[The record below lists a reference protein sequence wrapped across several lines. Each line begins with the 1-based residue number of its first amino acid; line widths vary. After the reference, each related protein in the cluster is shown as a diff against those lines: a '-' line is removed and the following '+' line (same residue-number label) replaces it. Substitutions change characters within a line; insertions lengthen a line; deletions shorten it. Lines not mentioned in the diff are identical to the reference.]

1 LTTLSRGTTLI
12 DEPRGSDPGYCEVE
26 VVRIRG
32 GDILDEKFVVIHAA
46 SGDAF
51 DVMTA
56 IDLRLDARVALR
68 VVNTDI
74 PEVRARFLRDAGASL
89 RPRSEFIVQPLDYG
103 TLSDGAAYLVVE
115 YVDGIELSELILR
128 GQFSFERAMACFLQI
143 CQAVIQAHEMGLRA
157 YLRTK
162 NVLVQDVPT
171 SAARV
176 KVTGIGIGPLVNY
189 EGHIPG
195 SHAEL
200 NQSLPYLAPEELLGA
215 ASDHRADIWAL
226 GIVLCEVVTGRRPF
240 QGGSVPELVSQIL
253 LGLPDNSVLSAAPIG
268 VARII
273 SRCLQREPRVRFESV
288 YALVAAVSEFAPDP
302 RIGERRR

>member
-1 LTTLSRGTTLI
+1 
-12 DEPRGSDPGYCEVE
+12 
-26 VVRIRG
+26 
-32 GDILDEKFVVIHAA
+32 
-46 SGDAF
+46 
-51 DVMTA
+51 
-56 IDLRLDARVALR
+56 
-68 VVNTDI
+68 
-74 PEVRARFLRDAGASL
+74 
-89 RPRSEFIVQPLDYG
+89 
-103 TLSDGAAYLVVE
+103 
-115 YVDGIELSELILR
+115 
-128 GQFSFERAMACFLQI
+128 
-143 CQAVIQAHEMGLRA
+143 MGLRA

>member
-1 LTTLSRGTTLI
+1 
-12 DEPRGSDPGYCEVE
+12 
-26 VVRIRG
+26 VRIRG
-32 GDILDEKFVVIHAA
+32 GDILDEKFVVIHAG

-103 TLSDGAAYLVVE
+103 TLSDGAAYLVLE
-115 YVDGIELSELILR
+115 YVDGVELTELIKR
-128 GQFSFERAMACFLQI
+128 GFSFERAMACFLQT
-143 CQAVIQAHEMGLRA
+143 CNAVIQAHEMGLRA

-162 NVLVQDVPT
+162 NVLVRDLPT
-171 SAARV
+171 AAVQV

-189 EGHIPG
+189 QGHIPG
-195 SHAEL
+195 SHTEL
-200 NQSLPYLAPEELLGA
+200 DQSLPYMAPEELSGA

-240 QGGSVPELVSQIL
+240 QNASVPGLVSQIL
-253 LGLPDNSVLSAAPIG
+253 LGLPEPSVLSAAPMG

-273 SRCLQREPRVRFESV
+273 SRCLQREPRARFDSV
-288 YALVAAVSEFAPDP
+288 YALVAAAAEFTADP
-302 RIGERRR
+302 RQRARTR